1 MSTLIALYFFFNY
14 PVLPCPCTQFQSKC
28 HSGFIY
34 ALSATLFL
42 ISMQCSIFA
51 FPLKFCVVKKWLD
64 FKITYVYIHP
74 SFSTHDILKCH
85 NSMLHCKQKLLKDRY
100 LLQLLINT
108 FELFEKKKWSMSLPT
123 QMIHSYVK
131 MNLVISLVFLF
142 ILFWREG
149 VSLTLNFSGF
159 TCIDCSLFIK
169 LM

>member
-108 FELFEKKKWSMSLPT
+108 FELFENKNDPCHYLLRWYIPMWKWT
-123 QMIHSYVK
+123 WWFH
-131 MNLVISLVFLF
+131 
-142 ILFWREG
+142 
-149 VSLTLNFSGF
+149 
-159 TCIDCSLFIK
+159 
-169 LM
+169 

>member
-1 MSTLIALYFFFNY
+1 MVLMSTLIALYFFFNY
-14 PVLPCPCTQFQSKC
+14 PVLPCPCTQFQSRC

-64 FKITYVYIHP
+64 FEITYVYIHP
-74 SFSTHDILKCH
+74 PFSTHDILKCH

-108 FELFEKKKWSMSLPT
+108 FELFEKK
-123 QMIHSYVK
+123 MIH
-131 MNLVISLVFLF
+131 VITYSDDTFLCENELGDF
-142 ILFWREG
+142 ISFSFHSFLEG
-149 VSLTLNFSGF
+149 GGVTHFKF
-159 TCIDCSLFIK
+159 
-169 LM
+169 

>member
-14 PVLPCPCTQFQSKC
+14 PVLPCPCTQFQSRC

-149 VSLTLNFSGF
+149 MSLTLNFSGF
-159 TCIDCSLFIK
+159 TCIDCSLVIK

>member
-1 MSTLIALYFFFNY
+1 MVLMSTLIALYFFFNY
-14 PVLPCPCTQFQSKC
+14 PVLPCPCTQFQSRC

-51 FPLKFCVVKKWLD
+51 FPPKFGVVKKWLD

-108 FELFEKKKWSMSLPT
+108 FELFGKKNDPCHYL
-123 QMIHSYVK
+123 
-131 MNLVISLVFLF
+131 L
-142 ILFWREG
+142 R
-149 VSLTLNFSGF
+149 
-159 TCIDCSLFIK
+159 
-169 LM
+169 

>member
-14 PVLPCPCTQFQSKC
+14 PVLPCPCTQFQSRC

-51 FPLKFCVVKKWLD
+51 FPPKFGVVKKWLD

-85 NSMLHCKQKLLKDRY
+85 NSMLHCKQKLLKASIINKY
-100 LLQLLINT
+100 LWIVW
-108 FELFEKKKWSMSLPT
+108 KKK
-123 QMIHSYVK
+123 MIH
-131 MNLVISLVFLF
+131 VITYSDDTFLCENELGDF
-142 ILFWREG
+142 ISFSFHSFLEG
-149 VSLTLNFSGF
+149 GDVTHFKF
-159 TCIDCSLFIK
+159 
-169 LM
+169 

>member
-1 MSTLIALYFFFNY
+1 M
-14 PVLPCPCTQFQSKC
+14 
-28 HSGFIY
+28 
-34 ALSATLFL
+34 
-42 ISMQCSIFA
+42 
-51 FPLKFCVVKKWLD
+51 KKWLD

-108 FELFEKKKWSMSLPT
+108 FELFEKK
-123 QMIHSYVK
+123 MIH
-131 MNLVISLVFLF
+131 VITYSDDTFLCENELGDSLVFLF

-159 TCIDCSLFIK
+159 TCIDCSLVIK

>member
-14 PVLPCPCTQFQSKC
+14 PVLPCPCTQFQSRC

-159 TCIDCSLFIK
+159 TCIDCSLVIK

>member
-14 PVLPCPCTQFQSKC
+14 PVLPCPCTQFQSRC

-34 ALSATLFL
+34 SLSATLFL

-85 NSMLHCKQKLLKDRY
+85 NSMLHCKQKLLKDKIFASIINKY
-100 LLQLLINT
+100 LWIVWKQ
-108 FELFEKKKWSMSLPT
+108 KWSMSLPT

>member
-1 MSTLIALYFFFNY
+1 MSTLIALYFFNY

-108 FELFEKKKWSMSLPT
+108 FELFEQKKWSMSLPT

>member
-51 FPLKFCVVKKWLD
+51 FSLKFCVVKKWLD

-108 FELFEKKKWSMSLPT
+108 FELFEQKKWSMSLPT

>member
-14 PVLPCPCTQFQSKC
+14 PVLPCPCTQFQSRC

-64 FKITYVYIHP
+64 FEITYVYIHP
-74 SFSTHDILKCH
+74 PFSTHDILKCH

-159 TCIDCSLFIK
+159 TCIDCSLVIK

>member
-14 PVLPCPCTQFQSKC
+14 PVLPCPCTQFQSRC

-64 FKITYVYIHP
+64 FEITYVYIHP
-74 SFSTHDILKCH
+74 PFSTHDILKCH

-100 LLQLLINT
+100 LLQLSINT
-108 FELFEKKKWSMSLPT
+108 FELFEKKNDPCHYL
-123 QMIHSYVK
+123 
-131 MNLVISLVFLF
+131 L
-142 ILFWREG
+142 R
-149 VSLTLNFSGF
+149 
-159 TCIDCSLFIK
+159 
-169 LM
+169 

>member
-14 PVLPCPCTQFQSKC
+14 PVLPCPCTQFQSRC

-108 FELFEKKKWSMSLPT
+108 FELFEKKNDPCHYLLRWYIPMWKWT
-123 QMIHSYVK
+123 WWFH
-131 MNLVISLVFLF
+131 
-142 ILFWREG
+142 
-149 VSLTLNFSGF
+149 
-159 TCIDCSLFIK
+159 
-169 LM
+169 

>member
-108 FELFEKKKWSMSLPT
+108 FELFEQKKWSMSLPT